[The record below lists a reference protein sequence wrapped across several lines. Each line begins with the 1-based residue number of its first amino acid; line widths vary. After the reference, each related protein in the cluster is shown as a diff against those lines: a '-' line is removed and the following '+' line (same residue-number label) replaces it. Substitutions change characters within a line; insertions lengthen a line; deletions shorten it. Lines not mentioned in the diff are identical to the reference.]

1 MSGELTLLIG
11 GSGSGKTAL
20 AEQLL
25 SRLPGPR
32 LYIATLLPQDDECRR
47 RIARHRAAR
56 AGKGFRTVERGCALT
71 ALTVPEGGAA
81 LIECLGTW
89 LSNELFAP
97 GGAGQAGA
105 EKAVLAG
112 VDHLL
117 DRCAHLIV
125 VGNEVGAGG
134 AEAGLTRTY
143 QQQLGAIQCALAQR
157 AGRAAEVCAGIAIW
171 HKGGAK

>member
-1 MSGELTLLIG
+1 MDPLEKPVI
-11 GSGSGKTAL
+11 
-20 AEQLL
+20 
-25 SRLPGPR
+25 
-32 LYIATLLPQDDECRR
+32 
-47 RIARHRAAR
+47 
-56 AGKGFRTVERGCALT
+56 
-71 ALTVPEGGAA
+71 
-81 LIECLGTW
+81 
-89 LSNELFAP
+89 
-97 GGAGQAGA
+97 

-157 AGRAAEVCAGIAIW
+157 AGRASEVCAGIAIW